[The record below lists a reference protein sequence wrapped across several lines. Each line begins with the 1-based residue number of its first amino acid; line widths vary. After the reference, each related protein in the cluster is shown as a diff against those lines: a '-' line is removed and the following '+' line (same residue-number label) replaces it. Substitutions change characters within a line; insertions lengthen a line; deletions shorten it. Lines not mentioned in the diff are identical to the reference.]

1 MIGGLL
7 ISAALDACESH
18 GGAANFPAG
27 CNEGDH
33 LHWGPVLRF
42 PSRKGAGSGA
52 RGGASLDWL
61 AGRAGAPGGL
71 AGRASEDKYAPLWRV
86 NTYRVYSSDG

>member
-27 CNEGDH
+27 CKEGIM
-33 LHWGPVLRF
+33 LFAL
-42 PSRKGAGSGA
+42 GACAPLPFAQRRGERGERRRLA
-52 RGGASLDWL
+52 RL
-61 AGRAGAPGGL
+61 AGWSSWSARRI
-71 AGRASEDKYAPLWRV
+71 GRARVGGQVRTPLAR
-86 NTYRVYSSDG
+86 